1 MNGKKIL
8 LIDDDISLLQLASVL
23 FKREGAEIA
32 TASDGFDGITKLFTY
47 RPDLIVLDVKMPGID
62 GFEICRRIRQI
73 SDTPLI
79 ILTALNQEKE
89 MLVGLE
95 AGADDFLS
103 KPFNANVLLARART
117 VLRRTHRQ
125 NNNNIN
131 NDTTLKYDDGYLY
144 IDIESHEVLVNG
156 NHVKLSPLEFRLLVL
171 LARNGGKLLP
181 FERIISNVWGDEY
194 KGNVSY
200 IHVYISRLRK
210 KIEVDAKDPK
220 YILSVHGIGYI
231 FEKPELQFKT

>member
-8 LIDDDISLLQLASVL
+8 LIDDDTSLLQLAGVL

-32 TASDGFDGITKLFTY
+32 TAFDGFDGIAKLFTF
-47 RPDLIVLDVKMPGID
+47 RPDLVILDVMMPGMD
-62 GFEICRRIRQI
+62 GFEICRRIRQV

-79 ILTALNQEKE
+79 ILTALSREEE
-89 MLVGLE
+89 MLLGLE

-103 KPFNANVLLARART
+103 KPFNAEVLLARART
-117 VLRRTHRQ
+117 VLRRTQGH
-125 NNNNIN
+125 NNNNVN
-131 NDTTLKYDDGYLY
+131 NDTSLKYDDGYLCV
-144 IDIESHEVLVNG
+144 DIERHEVLVKG
-156 NHVKLSPLEFRLLVL
+156 KRIKLSPLEFRLLVF

-210 KIEVDAKDPK
+210 KIELDAKDPK